1 VHPDPAGS
9 KPPEP
14 VYPPPPYQAYPPQS
28 YPPQQQPQQ
37 QQPQQQ
43 QPQQQQPQQQQP
55 QSQHQQQQQTVVNIQ
70 TASLPTATAY
80 KLGRYPV
87 PLTCPYCSSYVNTLV
102 TYSPGSFTWL
112 ICFLLCIFGFAL
124 CCLIPFCVDSC
135 KDAHH
140 SCPNCRGTIGFCGAD
155 IMTNTQYVIG
165 VTVWIIAAVL
175 FITCLWLCIFIP
187 FVTNACKDVKHSCPN
202 CNNQIGPGYPPSYP
216 AASTAQPGYPTSYPA
231 QQQHQQPPPPPAYP
245 AAGGYQ
251 GQPAQHHVVV
261 MQQQPVVV
269 NATIPRF
276 NQSPVW
282 MVCPNCHNNVQTTVY
297 YKIGG
302 YTWLIAAILFFV
314 GLSLG
319 CCLIPFCVNSCKDVE
334 HICPSCNRMVG
345 RFHRL

>member
-1 VHPDPAGS
+1 MSGTVHPVGVS
-9 KPPEP
+9 K
-14 VYPPPPYQAYPPQS
+14 
-28 YPPQQQPQQ
+28 
-37 QQPQQQ
+37 
-43 QPQQQQPQQQQP
+43 
-55 QSQHQQQQQTVVNIQ
+55 T
-70 TASLPTATAY
+70 
-80 KLGRYPV
+80 
-87 PLTCPYCSSYVNTLV
+87 
-102 TYSPGSFTWL
+102 
-112 ICFLLCIFGFAL
+112 
-124 CCLIPFCVDSC
+124 D
-135 KDAHH
+135 
-140 SCPNCRGTIGFCGAD
+140 GA
-155 IMTNTQYVIG
+155 NPS
-165 VTVWIIAAVL
+165 AA
-175 FITCLWLCIFIP
+175 
-187 FVTNACKDVKHSCPN
+187 
-202 CNNQIGPGYPPSYP
+202 QPGYPPSYP
-216 AASTAQPGYPTSYPA
+216 TASTAQPGYPPSYPTASTAQPGYPPSYPTASTAQPGYPTSYPA

-251 GQPAQHHVVV
+251 GQPAQHHLVV